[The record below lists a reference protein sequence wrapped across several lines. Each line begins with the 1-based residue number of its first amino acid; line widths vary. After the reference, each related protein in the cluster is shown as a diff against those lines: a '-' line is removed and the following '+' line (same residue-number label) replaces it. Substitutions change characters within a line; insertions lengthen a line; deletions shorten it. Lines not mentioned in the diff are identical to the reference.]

1 MIERYLLNLLAII
14 IWIFV
19 GYFLKKYVF
28 FHTIS
33 SSIEEEHWKREE
45 QKKIKNKKYE
55 KTFSQN

>member
-28 FHTIS
+28 FHRIS

-45 QKKIKNKKYE
+45 QKKIKK
-55 KTFSQN
+55 